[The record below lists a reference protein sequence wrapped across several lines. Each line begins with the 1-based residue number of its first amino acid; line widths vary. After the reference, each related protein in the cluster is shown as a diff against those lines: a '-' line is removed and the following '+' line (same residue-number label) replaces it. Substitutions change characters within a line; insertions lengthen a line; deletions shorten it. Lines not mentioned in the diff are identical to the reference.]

1 VRLQAAARRLR
12 RLARAAPPST
22 SSAFLPETVMKP
34 AKTSPD
40 PGSRTVPVRGEL
52 ADTVHAIA
60 ATALFMDY
68 ASAVSV
74 ELADVL
80 AAGAE
85 SLAHAVVLRV
95 LGRDAPPVEATRG
108 MVAAQVELLRELAGD
123 TGAPVPATLADVPPD
138 VLGDVTATLR
148 DAALEWADHEMLLGT
163 HPEDGLVL
171 IASPVTAAQAHVW
184 TLGPMYERIEKWVA
198 GDDLWIME
206 RRAAHWWF
214 ERWTPPGRMEEHLF
228 ARGVREQE
236 FALVDRPFLALDDR
250 TAIEHLADTE
260 ELDDFPPKQRHM
272 ATKLLESEVG
282 VWEVVERQGVDA
294 VLRAPLDGRLFR
306 VREHAPEEHYG
317 AGSLALGRLI
327 PFGDGTWLRSPGA
340 VFFVAD
346 SPFQARALAEALGP
360 GTGDLPDV
368 VKIEMLIS
376 TLAAGRKLRLPREVR
391 PAPSAADAG
400 DILEEMQELMLE
412 AGLTREVTRDELPPD
427 VDRSRLPDEGPF
439 FIHDVDF
446 VVADWLTELGKLVRK
461 GQTRRERRQKG
472 GKGRKGK
479 AGRRRR

>member
-1 VRLQAAARRLR
+1 M
-12 RLARAAPPST
+12 
-22 SSAFLPETVMKP
+22 E
-34 AKTSPD
+34 PD
-40 PGSRTVPVRGEL
+40 KNSLDSELRTVPVRGEL
-52 ADTVHAIA
+52 ADAVHAIA

-74 ELADVL
+74 ELEDVL

-85 SLAHAVVLRV
+85 SLARAVVLRA
-95 LGRDAPPVEATRG
+95 LGRDAPPADATRA

-123 TGAPVPATLADVPPD
+123 TGAPVPATLAAVPPD
-138 VLGDVTATLR
+138 VLGDVTAILR
-148 DAALEWADHEMLLGT
+148 AAALEWADHEMLLGT

-171 IASPVTAAQAHVW
+171 AISPVTAAQAHVW

-250 TAIEHLADTE
+250 TAIEHLAETG
-260 ELDDFPPKQRHM
+260 ELDGFPPKQRHM
-272 ATKLLESEVG
+272 ATQLLESEVG
-282 VWEVVERQGVDA
+282 VWEVLERNGTEA
-294 VLRAPLDGRLFR
+294 AFRAPLDGKLYQ
-306 VREHAPEEHYG
+306 VREHAPEHRAD
-317 AGSLALGRLI
+317 AGMLVLGRLI
-327 PFGDGTWLRSPGA
+327 PFGDGSWLRSPGA
-340 VFFVAD
+340 VFFPAD
-346 SPFQARALAEALGP
+346 SPHQARAFAEALGP
-360 GTGDLPDV
+360 ETGDLPDV

-376 TLAAGRKLRLPREVR
+376 TLAAGRKLKLPREVR

-400 DILEEMQELMLE
+400 EILEEMQELMLE

-461 GQTRRERRQKG
+461 GQARRERRQKG
-472 GKGRKGK
+472 GKGKKGK

>member
-1 VRLQAAARRLR
+1 M
-12 RLARAAPPST
+12 
-22 SSAFLPETVMKP
+22 EP

-40 PGSRTVPVRGEL
+40 PGPRTVPIRGEL
-52 ADTVHAIA
+52 ADAVHAIA

-74 ELADVL
+74 ELEDVL

-85 SLAHAVVLRV
+85 SLAHAVVLRA
-95 LGRDAPPVEATRG
+95 LGRDAPPAEATRA

-123 TGAPVPATLADVPPD
+123 TGARVPATLADVPP
-138 VLGDVTATLR
+138 VGLGGATATLR

-184 TLGPMYERIEKWVA
+184 TLGPMYERIERWVA
-198 GDDLWIME
+198 GDDLRIME
-206 RRAAHWWF
+206 RRAAQWWF
-214 ERWTPPGRMEEHLF
+214 SRWAPPGRMEEHLF

-250 TAIEHLADTE
+250 TAIEHLADTG
-260 ELDDFPPKQRHM
+260 ELDGFPPKQRHL
-272 ATKLLESEVG
+272 AEQLLESVVG
-282 VWEVVERQGVDA
+282 VWEVVERHGADA
-294 VLRAPLDGRLFR
+294 VFRAPLDGKLYP
-306 VREHAPEEHYG
+306 VREHAPDERYDVG
-317 AGSLALGRLI
+317 MLALGRLI

-340 VFFVAD
+340 VFYPAD
-346 SPFQARALAEALGP
+346 SPRQARALAEALGP
-360 GTGDLPDV
+360 ETGDLPDV
-368 VKIEMLIS
+368 AKVEMLIS
-376 TLAAGRKLRLPREVR
+376 TLAAGARVRLPREVR
-391 PAPSAADAG
+391 PAASAADAG
-400 DILEEMQELMLE
+400 EILEEMQELMLE

-427 VDRSRLPDEGPF
+427 VDRSALPAEGPF
-439 FIHDVDF
+439 FIHDVDM

-461 GQTRRERRQKG
+461 GQARRERRQKGG

>member
-1 VRLQAAARRLR
+1 
-12 RLARAAPPST
+12 
-22 SSAFLPETVMKP
+22 
-34 AKTSPD
+34 
-40 PGSRTVPVRGEL
+40 
-52 ADTVHAIA
+52 
-60 ATALFMDY
+60 
-68 ASAVSV
+68 
-74 ELADVL
+74 
-80 AAGAE
+80 
-85 SLAHAVVLRV
+85 
-95 LGRDAPPVEATRG
+95 
-108 MVAAQVELLRELAGD
+108 
-123 TGAPVPATLADVPPD
+123 
-138 VLGDVTATLR
+138 
-148 DAALEWADHEMLLGT
+148 
-163 HPEDGLVL
+163 
-171 IASPVTAAQAHVW
+171 
-184 TLGPMYERIEKWVA
+184 
-198 GDDLWIME
+198 
-206 RRAAHWWF
+206 F

-236 FALVDRPFLALDDR
+236 FALVDRPVLALDDR
-250 TAIEHLADTE
+250 TAIEHLADTA

-282 VWEVVERQGVDA
+282 VWEVVERHGADA

-346 SPFQARALAEALGP
+346 SPRQARALAEALGP

-376 TLAAGRKLRLPREVR
+376 TLAAGRKLKLPREVR

-400 DILEEMQELMLE
+400 EMLEEMQELMLE
-412 AGLTREVTRDELPPD
+412 AGLTREVTRDELPPE

-439 FIHDVDF
+439 FIHDVDV

-461 GQTRRERRQKG
+461 GQARRERRQKG
-472 GKGRKGK
+472 SGKGRKGK